1 MADMTD
7 TSSTAESLPQIH
19 DYAPA
24 GYHTVTPFVA
34 VSHGADALDY
44 YQRAFG
50 GRVLSR
56 MDGADGVVHHS
67 ELLLGDSV
75 IQVGNEFPDGGLV
88 APGETRSCSFNLYVG
103 DVDAVHA
110 AAVAAGGTATSE
122 VEDAFS
128 GDRMGVVTC
137 PFGHRWVILTRKEH
151 LSTDEI
157 ERRARAWMDDAG
169 AESQSA

>member
-1 MADMTD
+1 MTD
-7 TSSTAESLPQIH
+7 TSPAAESLTQIH

-24 GYHTVTPFVA
+24 GYHAVTPFLA
-34 VSHGADALDY
+34 VRHGADALDY

-50 GRVLSR
+50 AHVLSR
-56 MDGADGVVHHS
+56 MDGENGVVHHS

-88 APGETRSCSFNLYVG
+88 APVDTRSCSFNLFVT

-137 PFGHRWVILTRKEH
+137 PFGHRWVILTRREH
-151 LSTDEI
+151 LSHEEV
-157 ERRARAWMDDAG
+157 ERRARAWMDGASSDA
-169 AESQSA
+169 SPR